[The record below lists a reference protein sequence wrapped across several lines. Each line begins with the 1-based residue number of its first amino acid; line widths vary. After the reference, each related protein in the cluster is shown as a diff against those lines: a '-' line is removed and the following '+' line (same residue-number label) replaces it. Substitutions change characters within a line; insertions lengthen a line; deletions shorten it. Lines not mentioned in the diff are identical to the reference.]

1 MPRLYNH
8 LERVLETTDNLSPL
22 TLEMVQTALIGL
34 KQKKS
39 IQKNQQQIRNIANQK
54 HKLKIKLV
62 QQHQSQQQP
71 RNSQRSFT
79 DNNEKLAT
87 NQKQARNYFPSLD
100 LISVKGQAPLL
111 LPHPGGI

>member
-1 MPRLYNH
+1 
-8 LERVLETTDNLSPL
+8 
-22 TLEMVQTALIGL
+22 MVQTALIGL

-39 IQKNQQQIRNIANQK
+39 IQKNQQQIRNIPNQK